1 MDHFE
6 RFHSD
11 NALKSEAGS

>member
-6 RFHSD
+6 RFQSD